1 MIYLGIDPGKSG
13 GISRHDGSDVSARKF
28 TDCTPADFFEMFK
41 EVSRGQDVVA
51 LIEKVHSM
59 PKNGCKANFTFG
71 RMYERALMSMVALK
85 IPFEYVTPLTWQR
98 YLKCKTGGDKNISK
112 QKAQEL
118 FPHLK
123 ITHAIADALLIGEY
137 YKRTYKY
144 DNTDEL
150 ESILTT

>member
-1 MIYLGIDPGKSG
+1 MEDCRLILLFLLTRFRNFFLAE
-13 GISRHDGSDVSARKF
+13 SR
-28 TDCTPADFFEMFK
+28 
-41 EVSRGQDVVA
+41 
-51 LIEKVHSM
+51 LL
-59 PKNGCKANFTFG
+59 
-71 RMYERALMSMVALK
+71 ALMSMVALK

-137 YKRTYKY
+137 YKRTYKVEEEI
-144 DNTDEL
+144 DL
-150 ESILTT
+150 EGML